1 MTVGENNM
9 NPELIGKIAQI
20 ASVLEVSG
28 HPKPGNV
35 HRTQDFDDMIF
46 EDFLISGIVIGDFM
60 KKAAER
66 GKKYKDDYSLHKIRL
81 GEIIKE
87 AVLETDKWIG
97 NNTNLGIIIL
107 LAPLSAAAGMSS
119 DVHELRKNVER
130 IMKSTTS
137 KDAINLYDAINAA
150 AAGGMGEHEELDV
163 SDAEARGKL
172 IKEDISMFKVFE
184 MSAKW
189 DLLSEELTTGMP
201 VTFETGFPTFKEIK
215 ADYGIN
221 KATVQTFL
229 TILAQNPDTLISR
242 KYGVDTAR
250 IISADADSILQ
261 NGGILNSQGELLIRQ
276 FDKQLLKNKFN
287 PGTTAD
293 ITAAAIMV
301 AFLDELN

>member
-1 MTVGENNM
+1 M
-9 NPELIGKIAQI
+9 NPELIAKIAQI

-46 EDFLISGIVIGDFM
+46 EDFLISGIVVGDIM

-107 LAPLSAAAGMSS
+107 LAPLSAAAGMSN
-119 DVHELRKNVER
+119 DVIELRKNVER
-130 IMKSTTS
+130 IMNGTTS

-150 AAGGMGEHEELDV
+150 DAGGMGEQEELDV
-163 SDAEARGKL
+163 ADTEARGRI

-189 DLLSEELTTGMP
+189 DLLSKELTTGMP
-201 VTFETGFPTFKEIK
+201 VTFETGFPTFKETK
-215 ADYGIN
+215 ASYGLN

-242 KYGVDTAR
+242 KYGMDTAR
-250 IISADADSILQ
+250 IVSADADSILQ
-261 NGGILNSQGELLIRQ
+261 NGGILNAQGELLIRQ
-276 FDKQLLKNKFN
+276 FDTQLLKNKFN

-293 ITAAAIMV
+293 ITAASIMV
-301 AFLDELN
+301 TLLEEYGQ

>member
-1 MTVGENNM
+1 M
-9 NPELIGKIAQI
+9 NTELISKIAQI

-35 HRTQDFDDMIF
+35 HRTQDFDDMIY
-46 EDFLISGIVIGDFM
+46 EDFLISGIVIGDLM

-66 GKKYKDDYSLHKIRL
+66 GKKYKDDFSLHKIRL

-119 DVHELRKNVER
+119 DIHELRRNTER
-130 IMKSTTS
+130 IMKATTS
-137 KDAINLYDAINAA
+137 KDAVNLYDAINAA
-150 AAGGMGEHEELDV
+150 DAGGMGEQEELDV
-163 SDAEARGKL
+163 ADTEARGKI
-172 IKEDISMFKVFE
+172 IKEDISMFKVLE

-189 DLLSEELTTGMP
+189 DLLSKELTTGMP
-201 VTFETGFPTFKEIK
+201 ITFETGFPTFKEIK
-215 ADYGIN
+215 ATYGLN

-229 TILAQNPDTLISR
+229 TILAQYPDTLISR
-242 KYGVDTAR
+242 KYGIDTAR

-276 FDKQLLKNKFN
+276 FDTQLLKNKFN

-293 ITAAAIMV
+293 ITAASIMV
-301 AFLDELN
+301 AYLDEFGQ

>member
-1 MTVGENNM
+1 M

-46 EDFLISGIVIGDFM
+46 EDFLISGIVIGDLM

-66 GKKYKDDYSLHKIRL
+66 GMKYKDDYSLHKIRL

-107 LAPLSAAAGMSS
+107 LTPLCAAAGMSS
-119 DVHELRKNVER
+119 NIEELRKNVER
-130 IMKSTTS
+130 IMRATTS
-137 KDAINLYDAINAA
+137 KDAVNLYDAINAA
-150 AAGGMGEHEELDV
+150 DAGGMGEQEELDV
-163 SDAEARGKL
+163 ADAEARGRI
-172 IKEDISMFKVFE
+172 IKEDINMFKVFE

-189 DLLSEELTTGMP
+189 DLLSTELTTGMP

-215 ADYGIN
+215 AEYGLN

-229 TILAQNPDTLISR
+229 TILANNPDTLISR
-242 KYGVDTAR
+242 KYGNDTAR
-250 IISADADSILQ
+250 IVSADADSILQ
-261 NGGILNSQGELLIRQ
+261 NGGILNAQGELLIRQ
-276 FDKQLLKNKFN
+276 FDQQLLKNKFN

-293 ITAAAIMV
+293 ITAASIMV
-301 AFLDELN
+301 AFLDEFGQ

>member
-1 MTVGENNM
+1 M
-9 NPELIGKIAQI
+9 NPELIAKITQI

-46 EDFLISGIVIGDFM
+46 EDFIISGIVIGDLM

-66 GKKYKDDYSLHKIRL
+66 GKKYKDDNSLHKIRL

-107 LAPLSAAAGMSS
+107 FAPLSAAAGMSS
-119 DVHELRKNVER
+119 DVRVLRQNVER
-130 IMKSTTS
+130 VMKATTS

-150 AAGGMGEHEELDV
+150 DAGGMGEQEELDV
-163 SDAEARGKL
+163 ADSEARGRI

-189 DLLSEELTTGMP
+189 DLLSSELTTGMP
-201 VTFETGFPTFKEIK
+201 VTFETGYPIFKETK
-215 ADYGIN
+215 STYGLN
-221 KATVQTFL
+221 KATVQTFI
-229 TILAQNPDTLISR
+229 TILARNPDTLISR
-242 KYGVDTAR
+242 KYGMDTAR
-250 IISADADSILQ
+250 IVTADADSILQ
-261 NGGILNSQGELLIRQ
+261 NGGILNAQGELLIRE
-276 FDKQLLKNKFN
+276 FDKQLLRNKFN

-293 ITAAAIMV
+293 ITAASIMV
-301 AFLDELN
+301 GLLDEYGQN

>member
-1 MTVGENNM
+1 MD
-9 NPELIGKIAQI
+9 PDLIAKIAQI

-46 EDFLISGIVIGDFM
+46 EDFLISGIVIGDMM
-60 KKAAER
+60 KNAAQR
-66 GKKYKDDYSLHKIRL
+66 GIKYNEEHSFHKIGL

-87 AVLETDKWIG
+87 SVFETDKWIG

-119 DVHELRKNVER
+119 NIQELRRNTDK
-130 IMKSTTS
+130 IMKATTS
-137 KDAINLYDAINAA
+137 KDAVNLYDAINAA
-150 AAGGMGEHEELDV
+150 DAGGMGETEELDV
-163 SDAEARGKL
+163 ADTQARVK
-172 IKEDISMFKVFE
+172 IIEEDINMFKVLD

-189 DLLSEELTTGMP
+189 DLLSKELTTGMP
-201 VTFETGFPTFKEIK
+201 IIFETGFPTFKKIK
-215 ADYGIN
+215 AKYGLN

-242 KYGVDTAR
+242 KYGFDTSR

-261 NGGILNSQGELLIRQ
+261 NGGILNPRGELLIRQ
-276 FDKQLLKNKFN
+276 FDAQLLKNKFN

-293 ITAAAIMV
+293 ITAASIMV
-301 AFLDELN
+301 AYLDEFGEMV

>member
-1 MTVGENNM
+1 M
-9 NPELIGKIAQI
+9 NPELIAKIAQI

-35 HRTQDFDDMIF
+35 HRTQDFDDMVF
-46 EDFLISGIVIGDFM
+46 EDFLISGIVIGDLM

-87 AVLETDKWIG
+87 SVFETDKWIG

-119 DVHELRKNVER
+119 DVHELRKNVKR
-130 IMKSTTS
+130 IMEATTS

-150 AAGGMGEHEELDV
+150 DAGGMGEQEELDV
-163 SDAEARGKL
+163 GDAEARGRI
-172 IKEDISMFKVFE
+172 IKENISMHKVFE

-189 DLLSEELTTGMP
+189 DLLSSELTTGMP

-215 ADYGIN
+215 ANYGLN
-221 KATVQTFL
+221 KATVQTFI

-242 KYGVDTAR
+242 KYGMDTAR
-250 IISADADSILQ
+250 IVSADADSILQ
-261 NGGILNSQGELLIRQ
+261 NGGILNAQGELLIRE
-276 FDKQLLKNKFN
+276 FDKQLLRNKFN

-293 ITAAAIMV
+293 ITAASIMV
-301 AFLDELN
+301 ALLDEFGH

>member
-1 MTVGENNM
+1 M
-9 NPELIGKIAQI
+9 NTELISKIAQI

-35 HRTQDFDDMIF
+35 HRTQDFDDMIY
-46 EDFLISGIVIGDFM
+46 EDFLISGIVIGDLM

-66 GKKYKDDYSLHKIRL
+66 GKKYKDDFSLHKIRL

-87 AVLETDKWIG
+87 AVLETDRWIG

-119 DVHELRKNVER
+119 DIHELRRNAER
-130 IMKSTTS
+130 IMKATTS
-137 KDAINLYDAINAA
+137 KDAVNLYDAINAA
-150 AAGGMGEHEELDV
+150 DAGGMGEQEELDV
-163 SDAEARGKL
+163 ADTEARGKI
-172 IKEDISMFKVFE
+172 IKEDISMFKVLE

-189 DLLSEELTTGMP
+189 DLLSKELTTGMP
-201 VTFETGFPTFKEIK
+201 ITFETGFPTFKEIK
-215 ADYGIN
+215 ATYGLN

-229 TILAQNPDTLISR
+229 TILAQYPDTLISR
-242 KYGVDTAR
+242 KYGIDTAR

-276 FDKQLLKNKFN
+276 FDTQLLKNKFN

-293 ITAAAIMV
+293 ITAASIMV
-301 AFLDELN
+301 AYLDEFGS

>member
-1 MTVGENNM
+1 M

-107 LAPLSAAAGMSS
+107 LTPLSAAAGMSS
-119 DVHELRKNVER
+119 DVHEIRKNVER
-130 IMKSTTS
+130 IMKATTS

-150 AAGGMGEHEELDV
+150 AAGGMGEQEELDV
-163 SDAEARGKL
+163 SDAEARGRI

-189 DLLSEELTTGMP
+189 DLLSQELTNGMP
-201 VTFETGFPTFKEIK
+201 VTFETGFPTFKKIK
-215 ADYGIN
+215 ADHGIN

-242 KYGVDTAR
+242 KYGMDAAR

-276 FDKQLLKNKFN
+276 FDKQLLKNNFN

-301 AFLDELN
+301 AFLDELD

>member
-1 MTVGENNM
+1 M
-9 NPELIGKIAQI
+9 NPESIAKIAQI

-46 EDFLISGIVIGDFM
+46 EDFLISGIVIGDCM

-66 GKKYKDDYSLHKIRL
+66 GKKYKDDYTLHKIRL

-97 NNTNLGIIIL
+97 NNTNLGIIIM

-119 DVHELRKNVER
+119 DISELRENVER

-150 AAGGMGEHEELDV
+150 DAGGMGEQEELDV
-163 SDAEARGKL
+163 ADAEARGRI

-189 DLLSEELTTGMP
+189 DLLSLELTSGMP
-201 VTFETGFPTFKEIK
+201 VTFETGYPIFKKIK
-215 ADYGIN
+215 SSHGIN

-242 KYGVDTAR
+242 KYGLDTAR
-250 IISADADSILQ
+250 IVSADADSILQ
-261 NGGILNSQGELLIRQ
+261 NGGILNAQGELLIRQ
-276 FDKQLLKNKFN
+276 FDSQLLKNKFN

-293 ITAAAIMV
+293 ITAASIMV
-301 AFLDELN
+301 ALLDEFGQQI

>member
-1 MTVGENNM
+1 M
-9 NPELIGKIAQI
+9 NPELIAKITQI

-46 EDFLISGIVIGDFM
+46 EDFLISGIVIGDLM

-107 LAPLSAAAGMSS
+107 FAPLSAAAGMSS
-119 DVHELRKNVER
+119 NVQELRKNVER
-130 IMKSTTS
+130 IMKATTS

-150 AAGGMGEHEELDV
+150 DAGGMGEQEELDV
-163 SDAEARGKL
+163 ADAEARGRI

-189 DLLSEELTTGMP
+189 DLLSSELTTGMP
-201 VTFETGFPTFKEIK
+201 ATFETGYPTFKETK
-215 ADYGIN
+215 STYGLN
-221 KATVQTFL
+221 KATVQTFI

-242 KYGVDTAR
+242 KYGMDTAR
-250 IISADADSILQ
+250 IVSADADSILQ
-261 NGGILNSQGELLIRQ
+261 NGGILNSQGELLIRE
-276 FDKQLLKNKFN
+276 FDKQLLRNRFN

-293 ITAAAIMV
+293 ITAASILV
-301 AFLDELN
+301 ALLEEFGQ

>member
-1 MTVGENNM
+1 M

-87 AVLETDKWIG
+87 AVFETDKWIG

-107 LAPLSAAAGMSS
+107 LAPLSAAAGMSG
-119 DVHELRKNVER
+119 DVYELRKNVER
-130 IMKSTTS
+130 IMKATTS

-150 AAGGMGEHEELDV
+150 AAGGMGEQEELDV
-163 SDAEARGKL
+163 SDAEARGKI

-189 DLLSEELTTGMP
+189 DLLSEELTTGMT
-201 VTFETGFPTFKEIK
+201 VTFETGFPTFKKIK

-242 KYGVDTAR
+242 KYGMDTAR

-301 AFLDELN
+301 AFLDELSQ